1 MLIPKHFIKA
11 TPPVQ
16 CYLSSVSNMKDSSAR
31 TLSFKT
37 NNLAMLHTA
46 EYWTAASL
54 TDDGAA
60 SDTDIWTMLIRVSC
74 TKLILRL
81 PWETMLHLFVQP
93 LQHVLHELDRT
104 IPDCVDC
111 FFSWCHS
118 VPNCKL
124 QCTKIY
130 LIRCVFVRVPGY
142 SRESKEMPQ
151 NQLIWSKRSMV
162 IIEFFERCCPS
173 FH

>member
-31 TLSFKT
+31 TLCFKT

-104 IPDCVDC
+104 IPDCVNC
-111 FFSWCHS
+111 FFPDATQSQTANYNAQRYISFGVYLC
-118 VPNCKL
+118 VYLAILGRARKCR
-124 QCTKIY
+124 KI
-130 LIRCVFVRVPGY
+130 
-142 SRESKEMPQ
+142 
-151 NQLIWSKRSMV
+151 N
-162 IIEFFERCCPS
+162 
-173 FH
+173 